1 MIIDIDLSS
10 SEDED
15 EAPAAHAAAAEPGAV
30 ASSPAPAPAPA
41 EVAESVPA
49 ALPAAPAAAALGA
62 LWSDPV
68 SAAQRS
74 RADPVAAERA
84 AALAAG
90 VPSSCVDAAAQVA
103 AKWTPAPAS
112 PHSCMDTSG
121 MPPPDH
127 AGAAPRTANEA
138 EGLRVVT
145 AAAMRA
151 AAAHAAPPCLLYT
164 SPSPRD

>member
-49 ALPAAPAAAALGA
+49 APPAAPAAAALGA

-74 RADPVAAERA
+74 RADPVSAAQRSRGDRAAAVHHYSYTGAETAAHMEAQAAAFVGASATSARA
-84 AALAAG
+84 AALGQQLMARPHRSSSLTYPT
-90 VPSSCVDAAAQVA
+90 VPHFPYRIQFAF
-103 AKWTPAPAS
+103 T
-112 PHSCMDTSG
+112 
-121 MPPPDH
+121 
-127 AGAAPRTANEA
+127 
-138 EGLRVVT
+138 
-145 AAAMRA
+145 
-151 AAAHAAPPCLLYT
+151 
-164 SPSPRD
+164 